1 VWFTASKNIERHG
14 EGRLHS
20 FVSIIVIS
28 SSQCSADSKYNL
40 NTQVLYAAAHNSE
53 SSVIQGKDSVNSIS
67 QSQPLHAAP
76 RILKS
81 FVIQIKESK
90 NSISESQSLYDVPR
104 ILKSFR
110 TNQRIKELSGGHLW
124 NSSLR
129 SGDSDALLTT
139 KLAEVVVLLR
149 AVLSDGTS
157 LSSVLEETWRDSS
170 AKNC

>member
-1 VWFTASKNIERHG
+1 MWFMASKNIERHG
-14 EGRLHS
+14 EERLHS
-20 FVSIIVIS
+20 FMSIIAIS

-40 NTQVLYAAAHNSE
+40 NTQVLHAAAHHPE
-53 SSVIQGKDSVNSIS
+53 SSVIQGKESMSSIS

-90 NSISESQSLYDVPR
+90 NSISESQPLHAAPR

-110 TNQRIKELSGGHLW
+110 TNQRIKELSGGDLW
-124 NSSLR
+124 NISLR

-157 LSSVLEETWRDSS
+157 LTSVLEETGRDSS

>member
-1 VWFTASKNIERHG
+1 M
-14 EGRLHS
+14 
-20 FVSIIVIS
+20 
-28 SSQCSADSKYNL
+28 
-40 NTQVLYAAAHNSE
+40 
-53 SSVIQGKDSVNSIS
+53 NSIS
-67 QSQPLHAAP
+67 QSQPLNAAP

-139 KLAEVVVLLR
+139 KLAEVVVLR